1 MKHDSSKY
9 PHMNEQ
15 TRNMALSV
23 LKQMKD
29 TASTGQI
36 LASPE
41 VQTERKKICYTC
53 EYYDVERQFK
63 ETHQDYKTDDDEIF
77 IPYRTFKDSVA
88 EALKEALDADR
99 ECPPCDTLSC
109 ADHLTDD

>member
-1 MKHDSSKY
+1 MKNDSSKY

-41 VQTERKKICYTC
+41 VQAERKKICYTC
-53 EYYDVERQFK
+53 EYYDVDDNRCK
-63 ETHQDYKTDDDEIF
+63 ACGCMLSIKT
-77 IPYRTFKDSVA
+77 TMSA
-88 EALKEALDADR
+88 NS
-99 ECPPCDTLSC
+99 CPKNKWPK
-109 ADHLTDD
+109 